1 MRRLSDIYAHCKF
14 YFVEPESFEK
24 AVQKEVWINAMEEEI
39 KMIEKNKIWE
49 LVEKPKKKYVVG
61 LKWIYKA
68 KTNPDGSVQ
77 KSKAKLVAKNYSQ

>member
-1 MRRLSDIYAHCKF
+1 LNQKVLRKSI
-14 YFVEPESFEK
+14 FEK
-24 AVQKEVWINAMEEEI
+24 VLRKSSKGGLDKCYGGRD
-39 KMIEKNKIWE
+39 KMIKKNKIWE

-77 KSKAKLVAKNYSQ
+77 KSKAKLVAKDYSQ